1 MTPAPLSMVLEEVAR
16 LMNKALPR
24 DRAEVLSK
32 INGARQLLWR
42 NEAFR
47 LSYFKARGCARAEHF
62 QRYCRNC
69 SPLPSGSVGVV
80 LPPHVMNPTEL
91 MADFVS
97 FNITSGQII
106 PVCWPWSQWRSM
118 RGDERPRAERM
129 PPRLLER
136 DIPSV
141 CGDSR
146 RVSFRSDADC
156 DCGRPVGV
164 RYTDLN
170 GREKREDLILSTTP
184 VLTSVSVGE
193 FLEITFPQRSGW
205 IVVETED
212 GHPLGRYHPSI
223 YVPQHEWFQLEILCP
238 NVNIQWRAQKEPTRL
253 VFDTDMVEF
262 SDGPM
267 WELALKVLEYQP
279 RTNLTSTEQSNMA
292 RIYEALG
299 RVSDAD
305 MDAKKKNFVTAA
317 VPASSQASLA
327 TARAFAGPGNRRG
340 VVPWTRW

>member
-1 MTPAPLSMVLEEVAR
+1 MVLEEVAR
-16 LMNKALPR
+16 LMGKALPR

-47 LSYFKARGCARAEHF
+47 LSYFKQRGCSRADVF

-69 SPLPSGSVGVV
+69 SPLPTGSIGIV

-91 MADFVS
+91 MADFCS

-106 PVCWPWSQWRSM
+106 PQCWPWGQWRSM

-136 DIPSV
+136 DIPPV

-146 RVSFRSDADC
+146 RVTFRTDADC
-156 DCGRPVGV
+156 DCGKLIGV

-170 GREKREDLILSTTP
+170 GREVREDITLSTVP
-184 VLTSVSVGE
+184 SGTSVSVAE

-205 IVVETED
+205 IAVETED
-212 GHPLGRYHPSI
+212 GTPLGRYHPSV
-223 YVPQHEWFQLEILCP
+223 YVPLHEWFQLEIWCP
-238 NVNIQWRAQKEPTRL
+238 SVNIQWRAQKEPTRL

-262 SDGPM
+262 SDVPM
-267 WELALKVLEYQP
+267 WELALKVLEYQA

-305 MDAKKKNFVTAA
+305 MDAKKKNFVTAV
-317 VPASSQASLA
+317 VPSASMASMA
-327 TARAFAGPGNRRG
+327 TARAFAGPGSRRG
-340 VVPWTRW
+340 GYTTWGRF